1 MAYARLNMEAGKEE
15 AKSEGIITPEYS
27 MRCREC
33 NHEVTSEDEAVTNR
47 LI

>member
-15 AKSEGIITPEYS
+15 EKSEDTITPEYS

-33 NHEVTSEDEAVTNR
+33 NHEVTWKTK
-47 LI
+47 L